1 MRRVL
6 PFLLIFAAGLNP
18 ASAATISRTYSYFP
32 VSGMTLPEIEHQLL
46 TRGPRLDSTGQR
58 HPGATNM
65 EFTTRIDYAE
75 AGGRCRVANARVSV
89 KAKVILP
96 QWRNRRRAED
106 EVRLIWDTLAGDIKR
121 HEESHLSIAK
131 NHARLLE
138 DTLKKL
144 HRRTACPALAREVEA
159 TTARILARHDAAQ
172 EEFDRIESINFE
184 SRMMRL
190 LRYRLQ
196 QMEASQ
202 RRLRASDRD

>member
-1 MRRVL
+1 MLRSL
-6 PFLLIFAAGLNP
+6 PFLFMLAAGLTP
-18 ASAATISRTYSYFP
+18 ASAASISKTYSYFP
-32 VSGMTLPEIEHQLL
+32 IGGMTLPEIEQQLHA
-46 TRGPRLDSTGQR
+46 RGPKLDSTGQR

-75 AGGRCRVANARVSV
+75 TRGQCSVGNARVSV

-96 QWRNRRRAED
+96 RWRDRRRAET
-106 EVRLIWDTLAGDIKR
+106 EVRMIWDTLSRDIKR

-138 DTLKKL
+138 NTLKAL
-144 HRRTACPALAREVEA
+144 PRRKTCRALAQDVKA
-159 TTARILARHDAAQ
+159 TTQRVLAQHDAAQ
-172 EEFDRIESINFE
+172 EKFDRIESINFE

-196 QMEASQ
+196 QIEAAQ
-202 RRLRASDRD
+202 KRQLQGR

>member
-1 MRRVL
+1 MLRLL
-6 PFLLIFAAGLNP
+6 PIMLFFAMALNP
-18 ASAATISRTYSYFP
+18 AMAATISKTYSYFP
-32 VSGMTLPEIEHQLL
+32 IGGRTLSEIERQLH

-75 AGGRCRVANARVSV
+75 SRGQCRIENARVSV

-96 QWRNRRRAED
+96 QWRDRRRAET
-106 EVRLIWDTLAGDIKR
+106 EVRLIWDTLSRDIKR

-138 DTLKKL
+138 DTLKGLFPRK
-144 HRRTACPALAREVEA
+144 TCSALAKQVEE
-159 TTARILARHDAAQ
+159 TTQRLLAQHDAAQ
-172 EEFDRIESINFE
+172 DKFDRIESINFE

-196 QMEASQ
+196 QIEALQ
-202 RRLRASDRD
+202 MRQQGR